1 MFGPNGYSSQLS
13 GDYLSII
20 DKHVAPALNLLIT
33 EYFNQFDESCQKMIA
48 DTLAVILKRQS
59 DFYQDRGLSISYE
72 GGGGITQKQID
83 TLINKCHHEINESP
97 ESITAFLSC
106 ELVGTILSKTNRGLQ
121 EYILKTFLQDK
132 IIEPLI
138 SGDVNMSADSEE
150 REDEI
155 NRKAAFI

>member
-1 MFGPNGYSSQLS
+1 MFGPNGYGSQLT
-13 GDYLSII
+13 GDSLSII
-20 DKHVAPALNLLIT
+20 DKHVAPALNILT
-33 EYFNQFDESCQKMIA
+33 AEYFNQSDEPCQKMIA

-59 DFYQDRGLSISYE
+59 DFYHDRGLSISYE

-83 TLINKCHHEINESP
+83 TLMNKFHQEINESP
-97 ESITAFLSC
+97 ESITAYLAC
-106 ELVGTILSKTNRGLQ
+106 ELVGTILTKTNRGLL

-138 SGDVNMSADSEE
+138 SSDVNMSADSEE
-150 REDEI
+150 REDEL